1 MLRMSL
7 LHRPLVQFMYCI
19 HFAPYWL
26 SMKLMFPSLLLSS
39 CYSFHA
45 FLSDLNR
52 VKCLVHFANKP
63 SEMTHRA
70 ERVRE
75 SLLRIPSASLSPKKS
90 HMPVDPCLHTNHAG
104 MCWERRSWGGVRGFE
119 AWGWQLLALFI
130 FDLTWPLRTRR
141 LSDHRR
147 TPLLRLS
154 CAPVKRTAAPAR
166 GVVLSCFKG
175 PLSGTKKLGLL
186 VWNDTQRKT
195 IENKAA
201 SQAFR
206 WGWGQWECWFT

>member
-1 MLRMSL
+1 MLSCLTWIESSVSFIL
-7 LHRPLVQFMYCI
+7 LINLQK
-19 HFAPYWL
+19 W
-26 SMKLMFPSLLLSS
+26 
-39 CYSFHA
+39 
-45 FLSDLNR
+45 
-52 VKCLVHFANKP
+52 
-63 SEMTHRA
+63 
-70 ERVRE
+70 
-75 SLLRIPSASLSPKKS
+75 
-90 HMPVDPCLHTNHAG
+90 HAG
-104 MCWERRSWGGVRGFE
+104 LNACVNRSSEFPPPASRGRNHTCLPIHACTQTTLACAGNDAAEGECGGGRGFE

-206 WGWGQWECWFT
+206 WGWGQCECWFT